1 MFHVTKRE
9 SNKEQFHGDFFF
21 LTFGMLLSF
30 MSQSMLAVEDE
41 ELLEHILII
50 NNEKKHKNDLRI

>member
-1 MFHVTKRE
+1 M
-9 SNKEQFHGDFFF
+9 SNFTWISFF

-50 NNEKKHKNDLRI
+50 NNEKKQKNIKSHLRI